1 MAQINNDQQVYA
13 LLGRLFESV
22 VADDEIG
29 PRLGR
34 IDAVVQQQFRRPDAT
49 VTIKLVA
56 GEDRAVITGL
66 TDLRPDIVLVMD
78 AATGHRVW
86 IGELSVMTALSKG
99 QIRAR
104 GPVAKILQLI
114 DLIALVA
121 PRYRAQLEGV
131 TAVGAPA
138 EGVPVAEESPA
149 EEAPADEASAEEV
162 PVAEETPAEETP
174 AEETPA
180 EETPAEPK
188 RPRTKRRP
196 KRSRSSRRRPPRKRP
211 RTARPRTRSPSVVSA
226 ARVRPSRSCGTA
238 ASSSR

>member
-34 IDAVVQQQFRRPDAT
+34 VDAVVQQQFRRPDAT
-49 VTIKLVA
+49 VTMKLVA
-56 GEDRAVITGL
+56 GEGREVITGL

-104 GPVAKILQLI
+104 GSVAKILQLI

-138 EGVPVAEESPA
+138 EEVPVAEQTPAEEAPAEEAPAEEAPAEEVPVAEEALAEAAPVEDVPVVAEASA
-149 EEAPADEASAEEV
+149 EEAPADEA
-162 PVAEETPAEETP
+162 PADD
-174 AEETPA
+174 
-180 EETPAEPK
+180 
-188 RPRTKRRP
+188 
-196 KRSRSSRRRPPRKRP
+196 
-211 RTARPRTRSPSVVSA
+211 VS
-226 ARVRPSRSCGTA
+226 
-238 ASSSR
+238 